1 MSAPAP
7 PPPVSPPSPVEPT
20 SYSRADTSLTAN
32 SMSARQE
39 RVGSSKD
46 TREQKGRGARGGVF
60 ITWRTPVL
68 VAAGIVPVVG
78 LSAAGVNP
86 WATAAVWLAL
96 CLAAL
101 LGDAATAPD
110 PRMLAVERRIPA
122 RALLGERVD
131 TALRVRN
138 PGARR
143 LRGWLRDAWQPTAGA
158 AAARAAIDIPP
169 GEGRTLGIPLRPR
182 RRGEL
187 ASEFVVIRSEGPLR
201 LAGRQARLDT
211 RGALRVLPPFTARRH
226 LPSRLARL
234 RELDGNTSVQVRG
247 QGTEFDS
254 LREYVRGDDVRS
266 IDWRATARSATTM
279 LRTWRPERDRHVV
292 IVIDTGR
299 TAAARVGDGVR
310 LDAAMEAALLL
321 AALATRAGDHVHL
334 VMFDRVVRARVTRV
348 DGPALLPALV
358 DAMAPVEPQLIDTDW
373 DAAFAQVRALTSRP
387 SLVVL
392 LTAQD
397 AASAARGFLG
407 SLPAVT
413 RHAQVLVGTVVDDPD
428 AGATDAAP
436 TARDADDVYRAAAQ
450 ERAVRDAALVSTA
463 IGRAGGEA
471 IADTPDA
478 LPPRIADRYLA
489 LKAAGRL

>member
-1 MSAPAP
+1 MY
-7 PPPVSPPSPVEPT
+7 VT
-20 SYSRADTSLTAN
+20 
-32 SMSARQE
+32 
-39 RVGSSKD
+39 
-46 TREQKGRGARGGVF
+46 GRL
-60 ITWRTPVL
+60 PLL
-68 VAAGIVPVVG
+68 VALGAVPVVL
-78 LSAAGVNP
+78 LSLAGVDA
-86 WATAAVWLAL
+86 WASAGAWVVLCILLAG
-96 CLAAL
+96 A
-101 LGDAATAPD
+101 DAAAAPS
-110 PRMLAVERRIPA
+110 PRTLRVDRRIPR
-122 RALLGERVD
+122 RALLGQQVEAELWLQNTGD
-131 TALRVRN
+131 
-138 PGARR
+138 RR
-143 LRGWLRDAWQPTAGA
+143 LRGRARDAWQPTAGA
-158 AAARAAIDIPP
+158 PPERLAVDIPA
-169 GEGRTLGIPLRPR
+169 GERRRFAVPLLPR

-187 ASEFVVIRSEGPLR
+187 RSEFVVVRSDGPLR
-201 LAGRQARLDT
+201 LAGRQVRLDAP
-211 RGALRVLPPFTARRH
+211 GALRVLPPFTARRH

-234 RELDGNTSVQVRG
+234 RELDGSTSVQVRG

-266 IDWRATARSATTM
+266 IDWRATARAGTTM

-321 AALATRAGDHVHL
+321 AALASRAGDHTHL
-334 VMFDRVVRARVTRV
+334 LLFDRVTRGRVTRV

-397 AASAARGFLG
+397 APDAARGFLG
-407 SLPAVT
+407 SLPALAH
-413 RHAQVLVGTVVDDPD
+413 RAHVLVGTVTVPTPSPPD
-428 AGATDAAP
+428 AGAPGGASGRVGPAASAPEPRPDAAEVYREAAAAR
-436 TARDADDVYRAAAQ
+436 TARDAAAVA
-450 ERAVRDAALVSTA
+450 DA
-463 IGRAGGEA
+463 IGRAGAEA
-471 IADTPDA
+471 IADTPEA

>member
-1 MSAPAP
+1 MP
-7 PPPVSPPSPVEPT
+7 
-20 SYSRADTSLTAN
+20 
-32 SMSARQE
+32 
-39 RVGSSKD
+39 
-46 TREQKGRGARGGVF
+46 
-60 ITWRTPVL
+60 
-68 VAAGIVPVVG
+68 
-78 LSAAGVNP
+78 
-86 WATAAVWLAL
+86 
-96 CLAAL
+96 L
-101 LGDAATAPD
+101 L
-110 PRMLAVERRIPA
+110 
-122 RALLGERVD
+122 
-131 TALRVRN
+131 
-138 PGARR
+138 
-143 LRGWLRDAWQPTAGA
+143 
-158 AAARAAIDIPP
+158 
-169 GEGRTLGIPLRPR
+169 PR

-187 ASEFVVIRSEGPLR
+187 SSEFVVVRSDGPLG
-201 LAGRQARLDT
+201 LAGRQTKIAA

-266 IDWRATARSATTM
+266 IDWRATARAGTTM

-321 AALATRAGDHVHL
+321 AALATRAGDHTHL
-334 VMFDRVVRARVTRV
+334 LMFDRVTRARVTRV

-397 AASAARGFLG
+397 APEAARGFLG
-407 SLPAVT
+407 SLPALS
-413 RHAQVLVGTVVDDPD
+413 RRAHVLVGTV
-428 AGATDAAP
+428 TDAEQVP
-436 TARDADDVYRAAAQ
+436 DDVRDAAAVYRAAAT
-450 ERAVRDAALVSTA
+450 ERGIRDAARVAAA
-463 IGRAGGEA
+463 IGRAGAEA
-471 IADTPDA
+471 VADSPEA
-478 LPPRIADRYLA
+478 LPPRIADRYLE
-489 LKAAGRL
+489 LKATGRL